1 MRQHRPR
8 PFGVR
13 AMLLG
18 AVAVLV
24 TGVGAAFAMPSREPG
39 PAIAAGKLSLHCVGD
54 AAASARAGRTPVLL
68 IHGTGSNFR
77 ANFSWNWARAFTLEK
92 RAYCGIDLPEDASGD
107 LQVAAGHVVRAIRTL
122 HAAAGAPISLV
133 GHSQGG
139 LLGRWALK
147 YWPDTRDMV
156 DDYVALAPPNHGTAT
171 FVAQCAAAGECP
183 AARWQQRTGSRFLAA
198 LNDGPQTWP
207 AIDYTQVMVHSDEIV
222 VPHTSAA
229 LPAASNVANLEIDR
243 VCPGEV
249 VEHFGLAYDNAAYL
263 IGMDALTHP
272 GPAVPAR
279 IRTERCGPPFMPAVD
294 PLAFGPNAAA
304 ALVQSANAM
313 VNARELKAE
322 PPLRCYADRTCV
334 REQGFTSSGRVT
346 GR

>member
-1 MRQHRPR
+1 MRQQRSR

-13 AMLLG
+13 ALLLG
-18 AVAVLV
+18 AAAVLV

-39 PAIAAGKLSLHCVGD
+39 PPLAVTKLALHCVGD
-54 AAASARAGRTPVLL
+54 AAASARAGRAPVLL

-77 ANFSWNWARAFTLEK
+77 ANFSWNWARAFAIEK

-107 LQVAAGHVVRAIRTL
+107 VQVAAEHVVQAIRTL
-122 HAAAGAPISLV
+122 HDAAQSPIALV

-139 LLGRWALK
+139 LIGRWALK
-147 YWPDTRDMV
+147 YWPDTRTMV
-156 DDYVALAPPNHGTAT
+156 DEYVALAPPNHGTNT
-171 FVAQCAAAGECP
+171 FVAQCEAAGECP

-207 AIDYTQVMVHSDEIV
+207 GIDYTQIMTHLDEIV
-222 VPHTSAA
+222 VPYSSSV
-229 LPAASNVANLEIDR
+229 LPAGANVSNIEVNRI
-243 VCPGEV
+243 CPGET

-272 GPAVPAR
+272 GPAQPAR
-279 IRTERCGPPFMPAVD
+279 IGAGRCGPPLMPAVD
-294 PLAFGPNAAA
+294 PATFPTRAAA

-313 VNARELKAE
+313 VTAQQLTAE
-322 PPLRCYADRTCV
+322 PPLRCYASRDQRACTPTA
-334 REQGFTSSGRVT
+334 R
-346 GR
+346 